1 MDFERLETKRS
12 KITFVTIVVLL
23 LTVLFFCLH
32 YIIYPDIVNGGNR
45 YWLLKSLVETLL
57 SSLAVAVIVGIFQAW
72 ASPRKKETG
81 ELIKILQPYE
91 INMHHRE
98 CRKNTFE
105 WWYDG
110 GSGRY
115 TRDVTLPK
123 FVKQC
128 QNRVYDN
135 DFIRENIQLFDKN
148 NHFDYFY

>member
-32 YIIYPDIVNGGNR
+32 YIINGGNR

-81 ELIKILQPYE
+81 ELIKIL
-91 INMHHRE
+91 
-98 CRKNTFE
+98 
-105 WWYDG
+105 
-110 GSGRY
+110 
-115 TRDVTLPK
+115 
-123 FVKQC
+123 
-128 QNRVYDN
+128 
-135 DFIRENIQLFDKN
+135 
-148 NHFDYFY
+148 